1 MQTLVLRVPVKIRRM
16 TGSDAISLI
25 LIPRMTIQ
33 CLTKKIANSLETIP
47 IKHRDLFCML
57 DDIAFFKKV
66 FSWRQEQPLKGFP

>member
-1 MQTLVLRVPVKIRRM
+1 MQTLVLTVPVKIRRM

-33 CLTKKIANSLETIP
+33 CLAKKIANSLDTIP

-57 DDIAFFKKV
+57 DDIAFFFFKY
-66 FSWRQEQPLKGFP
+66 FLGGRSSL